1 MTVLM
6 LKDKNIVVL
15 GAGLTGLSCAR
26 FLHANNIAFAVNDS
40 REQPVD
46 VTDFTK
52 QFPDTQLVLGRWDKS
67 LIANADLLLV
77 SPGIDLNKIPKNRKI
92 DCQTWGDVE
101 LFCRLSSVP
110 IVAVTGSNGKSTVVS
125 LLTHIGQKL
134 GKNVQLGGNVGVPVL
149 DHLTASIPEQ
159 NSPNIELLVLE
170 LSSFQL
176 ETMTSMQ
183 ALAAT
188 VLNIS
193 DDHLDRHLTMDNYQ
207 QIKQSIYLQCKTA
220 IFNRDDLLT
229 VVNTELAHELPDKL
243 PYKLPLKSAP
253 EHITSFGSDKPIS
266 GQFGIAI
273 VDKKTTLMFG
283 EQALI
288 QLDQLPLAGIHNA
301 LNFLAALALGYAAG
315 WSLPDMVKH
324 LSSFEGLAHRCQ
336 RIFEQSGSG
345 SVKNNITWIND
356 SKATNVGATL
366 AAINGLAQTLIPE
379 QKLILI
385 AGGDGKGADFSPLKS
400 PVAQYVHQLITLGK
414 DGDEI
419 AELDENTIR
428 VDSLEEAVITA
439 KRVAKSGDVV
449 LLSPACASLDMF
461 KNFAARG
468 QAFVD
473 AIQNTRNLKSSEK
486 IKEGVNESSI
496 SKHA

>member
-1 MTVLM
+1 MTALM
-6 LKDKNIVVL
+6 LKDKNIVVM

-26 FLHANNIAFAVNDS
+26 FLYANNIAFAVNDS

-46 VTDFTK
+46 VADFNK
-52 QFPDTQLVLGRWDKS
+52 QFPDTQLVLGHWDNT

-77 SPGIDLNKIPKNRKI
+77 SPGIDINNIPKNRKA
-92 DCQTWGDVE
+92 DCQIWGDVE
-101 LFCRLSSVP
+101 LFCRLSSIPV
-110 IVAVTGSNGKSTVVS
+110 VAVTGSNGKSTVVS

-149 DHLTASIPEQ
+149 DHLTPLKQEKQ
-159 NSPNIELLVLE
+159 NKKATDIELLVLE

-176 ETMTSMQ
+176 ESMTSMQ
-183 ALAAT
+183 ALAAS

-193 DDHLDRHLTMDNYQ
+193 DDHLDRHLTMTNYQ
-207 QIKQSIYLQCKTA
+207 NIKQRIYQQCKTA
-220 IFNRDDLLT
+220 VFNRDDKLT
-229 VVNTELAHELPDKL
+229 RVRTDLNQELYQEL
-243 PYKLPLKSAP
+243 SP
-253 EHITSFGSDKPIS
+253 EYITSFGSDKPAS
-266 GQFGIAI
+266 GQFGIASI
-273 VDKKTTLMFG
+273 DQKTTLMFG
-283 EQALI
+283 EQTLI
-288 QLDQLPLAGIHNA
+288 SLEQLPLAGIHNA
-301 LNFLAALALGYAAG
+301 LNFLAALALGHAAG
-315 WSLPDMVKH
+315 WSLTEMVKH

-336 RIFEQSGSG
+336 RIISQNPDTKED
-345 SVKNNITWIND
+345 IAWIND

-366 AAINGLAQTLIPE
+366 AAINGLAQTLMAE

-385 AGGDGKGADFSPLKS
+385 AGGDGKGADFSPLKT
-400 PVAQYVHQLITLGK
+400 PINQDVHQLITLGK

-419 AELDENTIR
+419 AKLDENTIK
-428 VDSLEEAVITA
+428 VNTLEEAVITA
-439 KRVAKSGDVV
+439 RKLAKSGDIV

-473 AIQNTRNLKSSEK
+473 AVQSTADIEKNKK